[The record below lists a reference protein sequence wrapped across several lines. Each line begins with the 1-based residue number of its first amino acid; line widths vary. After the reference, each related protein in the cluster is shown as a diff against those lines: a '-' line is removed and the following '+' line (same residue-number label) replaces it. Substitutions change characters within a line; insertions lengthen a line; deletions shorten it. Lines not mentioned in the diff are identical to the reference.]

1 MHEVYRRE
9 LDHWQGSDEEESDSQ
24 SESIESDD
32 EDDDDGMQV
41 DDPLPSAEN
50 KRQPASETP
59 VEADQE
65 QTEAAIVDL
74 RPQPRPFENL
84 RDFFNRT
91 SIAWQDTVLETLR
104 HDGSLDKS
112 AKEFRK
118 IAFDLSEATWW
129 DSREEI
135 TALENEQEEAG
146 IGEVINIA
154 DRNHETGGG
163 AGRKR

>member
-9 LDHWQGSDEEESDSQ
+9 LDRWQGSDEEESDSQ
-24 SESIESDD
+24 SESIESDG
-32 EDDDDGMQV
+32 EDDDDGMQI
-41 DDPLPSAEN
+41 DDTLPLAEN
-50 KRQPASETP
+50 KGHPASEAH

-65 QTEAAIVDL
+65 HTEPAIFDP

-91 SIAWQDTVLETLR
+91 SIAWQDIVLETLR
-104 HDGSLDKS
+104 HDGSLEKS
-112 AKEFRK
+112 VKELRK
-118 IAFDLSEATWW
+118 IAFDLSEAKWW

-135 TALENEQEEAG
+135 TALEDEQEEAG
-146 IGEVINIA
+146 IGEVIDIA
-154 DRNHETGGG
+154 DRNNETGSG

>member
-9 LDHWQGSDEEESDSQ
+9 LDHWRGSDEEESDSQ

-32 EDDDDGMQV
+32 EDEDDGVQI
-41 DDPLPSAEN
+41 DDFLPSAEE
-50 KRQPASETP
+50 KGHPASEAP
-59 VEADQE
+59 VEADEE
-65 QTEAAIVDL
+65 QTEAAINDL

-104 HDGSLDKS
+104 HDGGLSKS
-112 AKEFRK
+112 VKELRK
-118 IAFDLSEATWW
+118 TAFDLSEAEWW
-129 DSREEI
+129 DCREEI
-135 TALENEQEEAG
+135 TALEDEQEEAG
-146 IGEVINIA
+146 IGEVINLA
-154 DRNHETGGG
+154 DRNNETGGG

>member
-24 SESIESDD
+24 SESAESDAGD
-32 EDDDDGMQV
+32 EDDGVQI
-41 DDPLPSAEN
+41 DDPSPSVEN
-50 KRQPASETP
+50 KEHPPSEAPA
-59 VEADQE
+59 EADQE
-65 QTEAAIVDL
+65 QTEAATVDS

-91 SIAWQDTVLETLR
+91 SIAWQDTVLESLR
-104 HDGSLDKS
+104 HDGNLNKS
-112 AKEFRK
+112 VKELRK
-118 IAFDLSEATWW
+118 IAFDLSEAKWW

-135 TALENEQEEAG
+135 TALEDEQEEAG

-154 DRNHETGGG
+154 DRNNDTGDG